1 KTDYDTQRRILRVW
15 FVGSGK
21 CYEFEDVP
29 PETFA
34 GFRAAFAKGRY
45 FNSYIRNRFRYRLV
59 AAAGA
64 PAAMPPIPAADPSSG
79 NVRLSRQLSFQ
90 RENNVVSRPTSIRRR
105 K

>member
-1 KTDYDTQRRILRVW
+1 MPSTSIRKTDYDTQRRILRVW

-45 FNSYIRNRFRYRLV
+45 FN
-59 AAAGA
+59 
-64 PAAMPPIPAADPSSG
+64 
-79 NVRLSRQLSFQ
+79 
-90 RENNVVSRPTSIRRR
+90 
-105 K
+105 